1 LNQKIV
7 SVLNKKRKKNVRMTS
22 SDSFSNTL
30 RVAKEAVDQGL
41 VPSICLAMGMKNHVL
56 ASGCYGKTSILSDA
70 VPVTEHT
77 IYDMA
82 SLSKLMGPTMIAL
95 RWIARGRL
103 DLTDTLPMFFGDAVP
118 AEKQNITIYH
128 LMTHTAGFLPSVRMD
143 KLFDDGNRVLPYL
156 LGCPLQYEPGKQVA
170 YSCLGYIVLGKIMEK
185 ISGKSLDVLAAEE
198 VFGPLGMQSTCYHP
212 LDRAWTR
219 ENTAYTERS
228 SFEDEWLVGKVH
240 DENAYLLN
248 GVSGNAGVFS
258 TLTDCIRF
266 ARMLSCKGRMDDMVY
281 LPENILA
288 EAMRDQTAWA
298 DNHKGIGFDL
308 TGGWNSICGAFF
320 APMAAGH
327 TGYTG
332 TTLYINPENGAW
344 IVILSNRVHPTREN
358 TNMPRIRRTLCTSFA
373 SELTAL
379 CREEAD

>member
-1 LNQKIV
+1 
-7 SVLNKKRKKNVRMTS
+7 
-22 SDSFSNTL
+22 
-30 RVAKEAVDQGL
+30 
-41 VPSICLAMGMKNHVL
+41 
-56 ASGCYGKTSILSDA
+56 
-70 VPVTEHT
+70 
-77 IYDMA
+77 
-82 SLSKLMGPTMIAL
+82 
-95 RWIARGRL
+95 
-103 DLTDTLPMFFGDAVP
+103 
-118 AEKQNITIYH
+118 
-128 LMTHTAGFLPSVRMD
+128 
-143 KLFDDGNRVLPYL
+143 
-156 LGCPLQYEPGKQVA
+156 
-170 YSCLGYIVLGKIMEK
+170 
-185 ISGKSLDVLAAEE
+185 
-198 VFGPLGMQSTCYHP
+198 
-212 LDRAWTR
+212 
-219 ENTAYTERS
+219 
-228 SFEDEWLVGKVH
+228 
-240 DENAYLLN
+240 
-248 GVSGNAGVFS
+248 
-258 TLTDCIRF
+258 
-266 ARMLSCKGRMDDMVY
+266 MVY